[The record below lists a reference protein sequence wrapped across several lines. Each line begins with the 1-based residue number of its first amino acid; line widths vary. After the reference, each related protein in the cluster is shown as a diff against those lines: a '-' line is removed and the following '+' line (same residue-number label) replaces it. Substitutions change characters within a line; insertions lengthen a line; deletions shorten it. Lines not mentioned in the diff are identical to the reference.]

1 MRSIG
6 GAFVVAIDV
15 LKSLHGFTFGLHS
28 DMKSLHASYTNVLIG
43 LHLVYMKPWK
53 GRVNA

>member
-15 LKSLHGFTFGLHS
+15 LKSLHGFTFGHEKFTREL
-28 DMKSLHASYTNVLIG
+28 Y
-43 LHLVYMKPWK
+43 
-53 GRVNA
+53 

>member
-43 LHLVYMKPWK
+43 LHLVYMKP
-53 GRVNA
+53 